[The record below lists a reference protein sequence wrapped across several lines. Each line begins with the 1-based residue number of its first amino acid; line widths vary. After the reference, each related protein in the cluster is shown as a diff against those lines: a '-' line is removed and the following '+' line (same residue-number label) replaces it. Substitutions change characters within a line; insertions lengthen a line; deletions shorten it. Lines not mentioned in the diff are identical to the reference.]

1 LSIALSKDEFDINY
15 QFDWLRAY
23 HIFIFMIVEKYL
35 LLKLA
40 ILISGRGSNMKAILD
55 AIKKQNINIKPVVI
69 ISNKSSAKGLK
80 IAKKFK
86 VNTEIIESKGFQ
98 GSRWE
103 YDQKIIKILKKY
115 QVTPTNGLICLAG
128 FMRII
133 SPKFIKKYKNHILN
147 IHPSI
152 LPAFPGLDAQKQ
164 AIQHGVKYSGCT
176 VHFVDEG
183 VDSGPII
190 VQEVIK
196 INSNDTEA
204 TLSNRILLKEH
215 KAYPKAVKLIAD
227 KKIKIMGRKVKILS

>member
-1 LSIALSKDEFDINY
+1 
-15 QFDWLRAY
+15 
-23 HIFIFMIVEKYL
+23 
-35 LLKLA
+35 
-40 ILISGRGSNMKAILD
+40 
-55 AIKKQNINIKPVVI
+55 
-69 ISNKSSAKGLK
+69 
-80 IAKKFK
+80 
-86 VNTEIIESKGFQ
+86 
-98 GSRWE
+98 
-103 YDQKIIKILKKY
+103 LKKY

-190 VQEVIK
+190 VQEIIK
-196 INSNDTEA
+196 INANDTEA